1 MKNKITNKEVN
12 DLLELIG
19 HFILTKPILAKNLLS
34 KHGVKFSFN
43 PSKIDLSNEYVE
55 LLSNNNAAFNKE
67 LTHLLNQHIEAK
79 NDEIRKIASQD
90 EDEFWGAIAKIG
102 GSILG
107 KVGGALFG
115 KKKKSPQAPGGG
127 AASNMAA
134 QLQMQQKMAQMEADR
149 RRREEEERRRRREE
163 EDRRKREEAAKQKA
177 GQSKMMMMGIGV
189 VALLGIGAFVMKSK
203 AAPVVVKSAV

>member
-1 MKNKITNKEVN
+1 MKNNITKKQEN

-19 HFILTKPILAKNLLS
+19 HFILTKPVLAKNLLS
-34 KHGVKFSFN
+34 KYGVKFSFN
-43 PSKIDLSNEYVE
+43 PSMIDLSNEYVE
-55 LLSNNNAAFNKE
+55 LLSTNKPAFNKE

-79 NDEIRKIASQD
+79 NDEIRAIATND
-90 EDEFWGAIAKIG
+90 EEEFWGAVAKIG
-102 GSILG
+102 GSLLG
-107 KVGGALFG
+107 KLGGKLFG

-127 AASNMAA
+127 AASNLAA
-134 QLQMQQKMAQMEADR
+134 QMQMQQKMAQMEAER

-189 VALLGIGAFVMKSK
+189 IALLGIGAFVMKSK
-203 AAPVVVKSAV
+203 STPVVVKSAA